1 MQDQHPNADVPKI
14 NQPYDVPTSIGQL
27 RSSKMPKYAL
37 WVKSQSPK
45 SMQDPPN
52 VNVKTDE
59 GMYYDANA
67 KVLQP
72 EQVRDVCI
80 HANLTQIDAE
90 YVTDL
95 THVNM
100 IHAGVNE
107 LSHVYTWAD
116 DIINT
121 PELIEGK
128 TTWVMPNVSNKR
140 EESNVTPNVIQ
151 WMNFIKKAMN
161 TKEDTTII
169 FGQPLPYIT
178 VDPQMN
184 VRLDRRIIQLATRRW
199 LANVIY
205 QGVPQFYVYD
215 ALPTSKTYRR
225 MIPITSVKNE
235 PYVFYIFNSKKSFVE
250 YNFIHLNV
258 DKMVDVN
265 KVDNKQTVHCRVDA
279 NPRLCCSSNQFI
291 KLING
296 HPSDMQSSAF
306 QNLETQN
313 KLPLPP
319 TDISKRIAKI
329 TTTKPYKWW
338 VVDLH
343 TSAEEYEK
351 IEKDRL
357 REIGVHMGLVN
368 DDENNVIASKFPL
381 KGQKKQEANEVRD
394 ALFLSPPAC
403 ESIETA
409 VVLNRYDVLVSLKPG
424 TDIVRLAGIWETVD
438 KITMQSA
445 MHSTRIFGDAKTVT
459 PPKVMVNYPPVITL
473 SKLNNFMNQFGS
485 VQDIQIEKQGTAMCT
500 FVFLESAYVSV
511 GVHSPFGQYGIV
523 SVTSGSM
530 SDDKA
535 YNSKL
540 DNYHT
545 HTADLNSRKAYGSQ
559 FLKLTPSSLQAALEV
574 STSSKPASM
583 NTDPPYP
590 RREVWTPP

>member
-1 MQDQHPNADVPKI
+1 MPDQQPNANMPKI
-14 NQPYDVPTSIGQL
+14 NQPYDLPATIGKL

-72 EQVRDVCI
+72 EQVKDVCI
-80 HANLTQIDAE
+80 HANLMQIDAE

-215 ALPTSKTYRR
+215 ALQTSKTYRR

-279 NPRLCCSSNQFI
+279 NPRVHHKGSLSTGPVFPCPE
-291 KLING
+291 LER
-296 HPSDMQSSAF
+296 MQ
-306 QNLETQN
+306 L
-313 KLPLPP
+313 
-319 TDISKRIAKI
+319 
-329 TTTKPYKWW
+329 
-338 VVDLH
+338 
-343 TSAEEYEK
+343 
-351 IEKDRL
+351 RL
-357 REIGVHMGLVN
+357 
-368 DDENNVIASKFPL
+368 
-381 KGQKKQEANEVRD
+381 
-394 ALFLSPPAC
+394 
-403 ESIETA
+403 
-409 VVLNRYDVLVSLKPG
+409 
-424 TDIVRLAGIWETVD
+424 
-438 KITMQSA
+438 
-445 MHSTRIFGDAKTVT
+445 
-459 PPKVMVNYPPVITL
+459 
-473 SKLNNFMNQFGS
+473 
-485 VQDIQIEKQGTAMCT
+485 
-500 FVFLESAYVSV
+500 
-511 GVHSPFGQYGIV
+511 
-523 SVTSGSM
+523 
-530 SDDKA
+530 
-535 YNSKL
+535 
-540 DNYHT
+540 
-545 HTADLNSRKAYGSQ
+545 
-559 FLKLTPSSLQAALEV
+559 
-574 STSSKPASM
+574 
-583 NTDPPYP
+583 
-590 RREVWTPP
+590 